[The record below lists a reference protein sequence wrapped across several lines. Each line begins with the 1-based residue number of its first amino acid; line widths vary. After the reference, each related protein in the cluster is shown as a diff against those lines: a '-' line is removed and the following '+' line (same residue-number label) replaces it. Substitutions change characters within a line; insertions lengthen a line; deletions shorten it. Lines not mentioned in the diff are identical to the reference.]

1 LGRGVCRISYNR
13 DFSYRCS
20 SLSSGRIVE
29 QFKAA
34 FHLSIGTID
43 FLTVPQGQRSAI
55 VTNAQPARG
64 FTQIRSAHDVAT
76 TLQRLE
82 DIVKAHGLT
91 VFARIDFSGDAARAG
106 LSMRPEEM
114 LIFGNPKAGTPLL
127 QAAPTVGL
135 DLPLKALVW
144 QDESGTTWIACND
157 AGYVLQRHGLPS
169 SFEANIAGAA
179 ALLAQ
184 VAQ

>member
-1 LGRGVCRISYNR
+1 MTNV
-13 DFSYRCS
+13 
-20 SLSSGRIVE
+20 
-29 QFKAA
+29 Q
-34 FHLSIGTID
+34 
-43 FLTVPQGQRSAI
+43 SAHGI
-55 VTNAQPARG
+55 A
-64 FTQIRSAHDVAT
+64 QIRSAHDVAT

-82 DIVKAHGLT
+82 DIVKAHDLA

-127 QAAPTVGL
+127 KAAPTVGL

-144 QDESGTTWIACND
+144 QDENGATWLACND

-169 SFEANIAGAA
+169 SFEADIAGAA

-184 VAQ
+184 AAQ